1 MNKLTK
7 IALGLCAVKIGIET
21 TNKLQE
27 YFSNLINVKYTA
39 KMEDLGIG
47 RPSTYAKTMETL
59 VDRGYVK
66 VIDKKASKFQLA

>member
-39 KMEDLGIG
+39 KMEDDL
-47 RPSTYAKTMETL
+47 
-59 VDRGYVK
+59 
-66 VIDKKASKFQLA
+66 DKIADGKMVWVNLLDSFYTP